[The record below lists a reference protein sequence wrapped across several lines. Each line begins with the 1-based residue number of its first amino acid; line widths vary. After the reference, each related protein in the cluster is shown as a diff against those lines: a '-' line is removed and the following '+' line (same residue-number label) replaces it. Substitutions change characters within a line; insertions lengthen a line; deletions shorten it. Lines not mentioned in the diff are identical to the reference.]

1 MPLTRR
7 SLLAA
12 SAASAALCL
21 LPRAARA
28 AGPAR
33 LADLSLGRDGAP
45 VTILEYSSYTCPHCA
60 TFHIETRPWLV
71 KTYVDTG
78 RARMVFSDFPL
89 DGVAMA
95 ASMLVH
101 SAPKATAAALS
112 EALFSEQRHWAAA
125 QNPREALT
133 QLAALAGMS
142 AKAVETA
149 LADKELFQ
157 ALMDQREKAEK
168 DYGVDSTPTLVIN
181 GHRVAANSP
190 RKDLAA
196 AIEAAEAEAKRKS

>member
-1 MPLTRR
+1 VLLTRR

-12 SAASAALCL
+12 SMASAALGL
-21 LPRAARA
+21 LPRGARA

-33 LADLSLGRDGAP
+33 LVDLSLGRDGAP

-60 TFHIETRPWLV
+60 TFHTETRPWLI

-101 SAPKATAAALS
+101 SAPKETATALS
-112 EALFSEQRHWAAA
+112 EALFSEQRHWATA

-133 QLAALAGMS
+133 QLAALAGMP
-142 AKAVETA
+142 AKAVEAA

-157 ALMDQREKAEK
+157 ALLDQREKASQ

-181 GHRVAANSP
+181 GRKIAANSP
-190 RKDLAA
+190 RKDLAE

>member
-1 MPLTRR
+1 VPLTRR

-12 SAASAALCL
+12 SVAFTALGL

-28 AGPAR
+28 AAPVQ
-33 LADLSLGRDGAP
+33 LIDLSQGRADAP

-60 TFHIETRPWLV
+60 TFHQETRPWLI

-89 DGVAMA
+89 DGVALA

-101 SAPKATAAALS
+101 SAPKETAVAFS
-112 EALFSEQRHWAAA
+112 EALFSEQRHWATAA
-125 QNPREALT
+125 NPRAALT
-133 QLAALAGMS
+133 QLATLAGMS
-142 AKAVETA
+142 AKAVDTA

-181 GHRVAANSP
+181 GRKIAANSP
-190 RKDLAA
+190 LKDLTE
-196 AIEAAEAEAKRKS
+196 AIEAAEAEAKRKR